1 MAEQTTKP
9 VTQNT
14 QSAKLTT
21 ISTEDLSALLSLAH
35 DLDHSIGET
44 HSAYMKGIYTRLR
57 AEVSKDLRKAQAAQ
71 EREVLATHRRNVKAS
86 RAASKPSR
94 AATKSSRVTTK
105 PHDAATEQPTA

>member
-1 MAEQTTKP
+1 MADQTTKP
-9 VTQNT
+9 VTPNEKGQ

-21 ISTEDLSALLSLAH
+21 ISTEDLAALLSLAH
-35 DLDHSIGET
+35 DLDLSINST

-86 RAASKPSR
+86 RAATRPAK
-94 AATKSSRVTTK
+94 
-105 PHDAATEQPTA
+105 